1 MIITLL
7 EYPHL
12 KQRFSCGFGL
22 PMGDSIHG
30 IYRQFDDFFGSANML
45 MLLLWCTG
53 CSWLQWLQWFWW

>member
-1 MIITLL
+1 
-7 EYPHL
+7 
-12 KQRFSCGFGL
+12 
-22 PMGDSIHG
+22 MGDSIHG